1 MLTPEDQMMQWITSK
16 WITKP
21 ICVVVELGIADL
33 LRDGPL
39 GVDTLAEKTETHA
52 PTLYRLLRALSSVG
66 IFLEKVRID
75 STFPVSFVRCHG
87 TYGTVVSF
95 RVA

>member
-1 MLTPEDQMMQWITSK
+1 MSEQMLTPEDQMMQWITSK

-66 IFLEKVRID
+66 IFMPWGLWH
-75 STFPVSFVRCHG
+75 SCSFPSGMTRHG
-87 TYGTVVSF
+87 IV
-95 RVA
+95 